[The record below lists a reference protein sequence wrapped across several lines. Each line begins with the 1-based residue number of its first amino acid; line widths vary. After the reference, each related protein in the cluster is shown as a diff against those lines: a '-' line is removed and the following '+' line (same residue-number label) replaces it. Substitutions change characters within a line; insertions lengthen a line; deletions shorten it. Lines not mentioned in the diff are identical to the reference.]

1 MTRAVWIAALA
12 VVVLGGGVASAQDVA
27 VDVRTWSGQALRLSS
42 PSLDTFY
49 TVIATAPQGEVAAPG
64 ISGKAGTSQAGSVT
78 TIIAGPQLG
87 GVRSAE
93 GYVAPPGSDSK
104 QGRRQQTFITVTRGG
119 VDVRVPLT
127 SVTVITFARAP
138 LKSQLPSYAGAG
150 HYRYSA
156 TLDLTDGSQV
166 AGDYVNLGTAVLRGT
181 TPQGTVDIP
190 WQDIQTLR
198 FQR

>member
-1 MTRAVWIAALA
+1 MTRTVWIAGLTL
-12 VVVLGGGVASAQDVA
+12 VVLGGGVAGGQEAA
-27 VDVRTWSGQALRLSS
+27 VDVRTWAGQALRLSS
-42 PSLDTFY
+42 PSFENFY
-49 TVIATAPQGEVAAPG
+49 TVVPSPPPGVVAAPTLQ
-64 ISGKAGTSQAGSVT
+64 TSAMAVGSAATTTNVQAGAT
-78 TIIAGPQLG
+78 RPI
-87 GVRSAE
+87 E
-93 GYVAPPGSDSK
+93 GYVAPQAADSK
-104 QGRRQQTFITVTRGG
+104 QGRRQQNVITLTRGG
-119 VDVRVPLT
+119 VEIHVPLT
-127 SVTVITFARAP
+127 SVTTMTFVRAP
-138 LKSQLPSYAGAG
+138 MTTSSLPPYARGD

>member
-1 MTRAVWIAALA
+1 MVWIAGLTL
-12 VVVLGGGVASAQDVA
+12 VVLSRGVAGGQEAA
-27 VDVRTWSGQALRLSS
+27 VDVRTWAGQAFQLSS
-42 PSLDTFY
+42 ASLDTFY
-49 TVIATAPQGEVAAPG
+49 TVVATQPQGEVAAPG

-104 QGRRQQTFITVTRGG
+104 QGRRQQTFITVNNRGG

-127 SVTVITFARAP
+127 SVTAITFARAP
-138 LKSQLPSYAGAG
+138 LKSQLPPYAGER
-150 HYRYSA
+150 YRYSA

-198 FQR
+198 FKR

>member
-1 MTRAVWIAALA
+1 MVWIAGLTL
-12 VVVLGGGVASAQDVA
+12 VVLGRGVAGGQEAA
-27 VDVRTWSGQALRLSS
+27 VDVRTWAGQAFQLSS
-42 PSLDTFY
+42 ASLDTFY
-49 TVIATAPQGEVAAPG
+49 TVVATQPQGEVAAPG

-138 LKSQLPSYAGAG
+138 LKSQLPPYAGAG
-150 HYRYSA
+150 QYRYSA